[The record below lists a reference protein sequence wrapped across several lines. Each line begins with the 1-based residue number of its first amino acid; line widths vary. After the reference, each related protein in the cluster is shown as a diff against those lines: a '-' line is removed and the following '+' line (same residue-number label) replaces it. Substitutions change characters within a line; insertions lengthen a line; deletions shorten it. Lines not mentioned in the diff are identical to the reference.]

1 MSPMAATYA
10 VYLAITLTVTV
21 WVGRSLFRGGR
32 VFLVEIFAG
41 DTTLADAI
49 NRLLLVGYY
58 LVNTAFLTLA
68 LKTASRANSVV
79 ESIELLGDKVGLVLL
94 VLGGMHFLNLLVF
107 SRVRHYFL
115 TRPLEIVDFVD

>member
-21 WVGRSLFRGGR
+21 WVGRSLFRAGR

-41 DTTLADAI
+41 DTALADAI

-68 LKTASRANSVV
+68 LKTASRASSLV
-79 ESIELLGDKVGLVLL
+79 EAIELLGDKVGLVLL
-94 VLGGMHFLNLLVF
+94 VLGSMHFITVAVLAR
-107 SRVRHYFL
+107 SRRNTVTPPTTSPAYLR
-115 TRPLEIVDFVD
+115 